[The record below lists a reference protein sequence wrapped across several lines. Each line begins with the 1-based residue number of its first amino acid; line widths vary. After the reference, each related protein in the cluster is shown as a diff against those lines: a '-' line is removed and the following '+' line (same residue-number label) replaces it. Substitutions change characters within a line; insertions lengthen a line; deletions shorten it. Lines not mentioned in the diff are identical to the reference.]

1 MEGKAMA
8 KCIVCGKDEM
18 FHSCSETGQT
28 IMGAASKPKK
38 RGFMASAK
46 LALDIFTGS
55 LRLLWRYP
63 VLIVPLLPV
72 FVMVLGFEVALLVIL
87 GMHLSLFWA
96 WVLLFMVAY
105 YLMFSFVLTSTMLK
119 QIHSGERPSLWKS
132 LTAPSTPRLAPSV
145 FVLTAIWFA
154 LVLVLV
160 AIETAV
166 KAVVSRG
173 GDRAVGYVDQLFDT
187 FASALRMMG
196 FMLIPIMVFE
206 NVGLR
211 SAYGRLKT
219 TLKTSPISAL
229 SGLALTKMAS
239 VVIFLLTAV
248 FFSAIDSL
256 DQSTAAFALL
266 LGLPVAGVGWMFAMY
281 LEQLFATGLYL
292 YSAAPDSVVV
302 KILLEK
308 HIGRELPAVP
318 LPQPLG

>member
-1 MEGKAMA
+1 
-8 KCIVCGKDEM
+8 
-18 FHSCSETGQT
+18 
-28 IMGAASKPKK
+28 MGVDPIQKK
-38 RGFMASAK
+38 RGFMASAR

-63 VLIVPLLPV
+63 ILIVPLLPV
-72 FVMVLGFEVALLVIL
+72 FVMVVGFDVAFMVIV
-87 GMHLSLFWA
+87 GMDISLFWA

-105 YLMFSFVLTSTMLK
+105 YLMFSFVLTSNMLHE
-119 QIHSGERPSLWKS
+119 IHLGQKPSLWKS
-132 LTAPSTPRLAPSV
+132 LKAPSTLRLAPSV
-145 FVLTAIWFA
+145 LALTAIWFT

-173 GDRAVGYVDQLFDT
+173 GDRAVGYVDQLFNT

-206 NVGLR
+206 EVGLR

-239 VVIFLLTAV
+239 VIIFLLTAGV
-248 FFSAIDSL
+248 LSAVDSL
-256 DQSTAAFALL
+256 DKTTAGLVLL
-266 LGLPVAGVGWMFAMY
+266 LGFPIAGVGWMFAMY

-292 YSAAPDSVVV
+292 YSAAPQSAVVQ
-302 KILLEK
+302 ILLEK
-308 HIGRELPAVP
+308 HIGRELPAIPV
-318 LPQPLG
+318 PQPLG